1 MLWEGSVLGTWGQW
15 HLSVKC
21 LLASAVLGVRRT
33 PGQGKAGSL
42 FDDENRESKD
52 YQILDLDGAVNFKP
66 RHVLEAMKLKSSV
79 FRDRGL

>member
-1 MLWEGSVLGTWGQW
+1 M
-15 HLSVKC
+15 
-21 LLASAVLGVRRT
+21 
-33 PGQGKAGSL
+33 

-66 RHVLEAMKLKSSV
+66 RHVLEAMKLKSRV